1 MSWPLLD
8 IFPEET
14 RIQKGDALAVHGS
27 TVYKMP
33 SSCTCWAC
41 RKGWLESVGPRQRC
55 ISPPFPPLPSPVF
68 FLFPSLLFSLSLT
81 LPSSDFSTCALAFF
95 HNRWLRKVRCLNSA
109 WLPLEETFQ
118 WRRYQNA
125 QVETERLLRT

>member
-41 RKGWLESVGPRQRC
+41 RKGWLESVGPGKDVFLL
-55 ISPPFPPLPSPVF
+55 PFLPSPLLSSF
-68 FLFPSLLFSLSLT
+68 SSLLSSSPSLSLFLQVT
-81 LPSSDFSTCALAFF
+81 FPLAPLHFF
-95 HNRWLRKVRCLNSA
+95 TIWWLRKVRCLNSA
-109 WLPLEETFQ
+109 WLPLEGTFQ